1 MSEEPGSRFVE
12 AAGMRVHIN
21 DIGEGYPVICLHGG
35 GPGASG
41 WSNFKQNVPA
51 ISAEYRMILMDM
63 PNFGQSDMVVV
74 DQGRLS
80 HCAGVIEGL
89 LDALDIERAHFIGN
103 SMGAQSVL
111 KFAIDHPAR
120 IDRLVALGN
129 SSFQHGYFAPRPT
142 EGIKIIANYYR
153 GDGPTMEKMGNLIR
167 TLVYDSSLL
176 TEDIIRARYE
186 ASARPEVVELW
197 SNNPPKRED
206 ISYQLDK
213 VECPIL
219 FVWGAEDRF
228 SPLDSGLTMVK
239 ICKNAEMHIFA
250 RCGHWAQVERAAEFD
265 QLALGFLARGE

>member
-51 ISAEYRMILMDM
+51 IAAEYRMILMDM
-63 PNFGQSDMVVV
+63 PNFGRSDMVVF
-74 DQGRLS
+74 DQGRLG
-80 HCAGVIEGL
+80 HCAGVIAGL
-89 LDALDIERAHFIGN
+89 MDALDIERAHFIGN
-103 SMGAQSVL
+103 SMGAQSIL

-120 IDRLVALGN
+120 IDRLVAMGN
-129 SSFQHGYFAPRPT
+129 NSFQHGFFMPRPA
-142 EGIKIIANYYR
+142 EGIKVIANYYR
-153 GDGPTMEKMGNLIR
+153 GDGPTMEKMETLIR
-167 TLVYDSSLL
+167 TLVYDSSFL
-176 TEDIIRARYE
+176 TEDIIRERYE

-197 SNNPPKRED
+197 TNNPPRGED
-206 ISYQLDK
+206 ISFQLNK

-228 SPLDSGLTMVK
+228 SSLDSGLTMVK
-239 ICKNAEMHIFA
+239 ICRNAEIHIFP
-250 RCGHWAQVERAAEFD
+250 RCGHWAQVERTAEFD
-265 QLALGFLARGE
+265 ELALSFFARGR